1 MRYLLAFYA
10 DEKEWTALA
19 AAERDAA
26 IAEIGRWFGEQAAA
40 GKIVGGH
47 RLAPRAMTK
56 TVRHGRVRK
65 KDLPSVIDGP
75 FLETKESVGS
85 YAIVQVK
92 DEAEAIAMAK
102 SWPAGGAV
110 EVRALTE

>member
-1 MRYLLAFYA
+1 LRYLLAFYA
-10 DEKEWTALA
+10 DEKEWMALP
-19 AAERDAA
+19 AEDRDMAV
-26 IAEIGRWFGEQAAA
+26 AEIGRWFGEQSAA

-47 RLAPRAMTK
+47 RLAPRGATK

-65 KDLPSVIDGP
+65 KDLPSVVDGP

-85 YAIVQVK
+85 YAIVEVK
-92 DEAEAIAMAK
+92 DEAEALEIAK

-110 EVRALTE
+110 EVRALAD

>member
-1 MRYLLAFYA
+1 MRYVLTFYA
-10 DEKEWTALA
+10 NEQEWLALP
-19 AAERDAA
+19 AAEREAA
-26 IAEIGRWFGEQAAA
+26 IAEIGRWFGEHAAA

-47 RLAPRAMTK
+47 RLAPPASTK

-65 KDLPSVIDGP
+65 RDLPVVSDGP

-85 YAIVQVK
+85 YAIVEVAS
-92 DEAEAIAMAK
+92 EAEAVAIAK

-110 EVRALTE
+110 EVRALAE